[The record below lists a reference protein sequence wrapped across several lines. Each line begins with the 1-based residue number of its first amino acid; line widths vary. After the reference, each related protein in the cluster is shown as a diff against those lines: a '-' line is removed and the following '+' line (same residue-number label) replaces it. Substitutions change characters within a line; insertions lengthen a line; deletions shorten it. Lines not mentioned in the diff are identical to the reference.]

1 MIAVVRG
8 DRHLSGPISTVRIE
22 SFSAQTQWH
31 AHLAN
36 IDTVIHCAA
45 RVHVMNDTEADP
57 LAAFRQV
64 NVEGT
69 LNFARQAAE
78 AGVRRFIFI
87 SSIKVNGKVRRPANL
102 TQPTIF
108 LRQWTRMACPSR
120 RLSKVCGRLRR
131 RQEWKWSSSGLSW
144 CTGLA

>member
-8 DRHLSGPISTVRIE
+8 DQHLSGPITTVRIE

-36 IDTVIHCAA
+36 VDTVIHCAA

-57 LAAFRQV
+57 LAAFRRV

-78 AGVRRFIFI
+78 GGVRRFIFI
-87 SSIKVNGKVRRPANL
+87 SSIKVNGEGTSPGHSYTADDAPAPADAYGVFGKTPVEFPIARALDSVRS
-102 TQPTIF
+102 
-108 LRQWTRMACPSR
+108 RMVKDAWR
-120 RLSKVCGRLRR
+120 
-131 RQEWKWSSSGLSW
+131 
-144 CTGLA
+144 